1 VRLVVSILACSFVC
15 FGQQWELGAGN
26 GYGFYRNASIDSPAG
41 SAAAGFRDDYAVTA
55 WFGQDLYEH
64 LSGEFR
70 YTYQNGGPF
79 IQAGGLQTTLK
90 GQSNAFHYDALL
102 HIRRRHVSI
111 RPYLAG
117 GVGAKIYE
125 VSGPAILF
133 QPLSP
138 IGRVTTNDETKF
150 LASLGGGIT
159 LSLGSRVR
167 IRLDFRDYITTFPSK
182 LIVPA
187 PRGSSNGVLHQLT
200 PMAGIAFGFG
210 ASQ

>member
-1 VRLVVSILACSFVC
+1 VRWVLCILGCTTVC
-15 FGQQWELGAGN
+15 FGQQWELGAGS
-26 GYGFYRNASIDSPAG
+26 GYGFYRNGSIDSPAA
-41 SAAAGFRDDYAVTA
+41 SANAGFRDNYIVTA
-55 WFGQDLYEH
+55 WFGQDMYEY

-79 IQAGGLQTTLK
+79 IQSGGLQTILE
-90 GQSNAFHYDALL
+90 GQSNAYHYDALI
-102 HIRRRHVSI
+102 HFRRRHVSI

-117 GVGAKIYE
+117 GIGAKVYT

-138 IGRVTTNDETKF
+138 IGRVTTNDDTKF
-150 LASLGGGIT
+150 LVSLGAGVT

-187 PRGSSNGVLHQLT
+187 PRGSSSGIIHQLT
-200 PMAGIAFGFG
+200 PMAGIAFAF
-210 ASQ
+210 